1 VNARAVLIVGI
12 ALVLAAAAAAA
23 AVVVVGP
30 AYADTPLTNVNEYGS
45 LTLEHSKGATIDER
59 GRGSG
64 TFDCAVYIQ
73 LTLSGTRV
81 TATYSAYPHGG
92 SIVGRATARI
102 HTATTKAAYF
112 SGTITLTRGSGSY
125 AHSSGTAS
133 FQGTISR
140 TSYAMTVRVAGRLR
154 L

>member
-1 VNARAVLIVGI
+1 MNARAVLILGVV
-12 ALVLAAAAAAA
+12 LVLTAASIAIA
-23 AVVVVGP
+23 P
-30 AYADTPLTNVNEYGS
+30 ALANAPLTNVNEYGS

-81 TATYSAYPHGG
+81 TATYSAYPRGG
-92 SIVGRATARI
+92 SIVGSATARI
-102 HTATTKAAYF
+102 HFATIKAAYF
-112 SGTITLTRGSGSY
+112 SGTITLTKGSGGY

-133 FQGTISR
+133 FQGTINR
-140 TSYAMTVRVAGRLR
+140 TSYAMTVRVAGKLR